1 LWRNDAIGAPVTWG
15 IVRPIILVPAGF
27 EELPAESRDAVIRHE
42 LAHIQAHDFL
52 MRGLAEIARALI
64 WFQPL
69 VWIVWRQLREEQELA
84 CDNCVLAAGG
94 KPSAYAKLLLD
105 WDARRGMDSLIAVG
119 IAHESCLKRRLYAL
133 LDTDLRRD
141 KVAGAGVAGALFLAL
156 AAALP
161 LAAISFTQAVPAQP
175 APPHALQS
183 TSPALLRPPAQ
194 LAQAQTV
201 QTPVQAPAP
210 QPAAQSAA
218 RPRFDVVSIKPCKPS
233 VANGVPVFGGDSSPG
248 RLSIGCGILADT
260 DNTGMIQVAYNRY
273 ANGQLTSWKMI
284 PIEGGPDWIHSER
297 FEIDAKADGH
307 PSILMMQGPMMQTIL
322 EDRFKLK
329 IHRETR
335 QGPVYELAL
344 GKSSP
349 KLKPLQDGT
358 CTPVVV
364 GRPLPLLPDGQRRCR
379 NMVSSRGSVDFEGGT
394 LSMFAGSL
402 GMVLD
407 RPVIDKTGI
416 TSYFEIHLVFS
427 PDDSATPRPVTAEPG
442 ASAAVRAPDAPGIF
456 QAIQEQLGLRL
467 VPAKGPVDVLV
478 IDHIE
483 RPSEN

>member
-1 LWRNDAIGAPVTWG
+1 M
-15 IVRPIILVPAGF
+15 VPAGF
-27 EELPAESRDAVIRHE
+27 DELPAESRDAVIHHE

-52 MRGLAEIARALI
+52 MRGMAEIARALI

-84 CDNCVLAAGG
+84 CDNYVLAAGG
-94 KPSAYAKLLLD
+94 KPSAYAKLLLS
-105 WDARRGMDSLIAVG
+105 WDAQRGMDSLIAVG

-141 KVAGAGVAGALFLAL
+141 KIAGAGVAGSLFLAL

-161 LAAISFTQAVPAQP
+161 LAAVTLTQAVPVQP
-175 APPHALQS
+175 APAHALPS
-183 TSPALLRPPAQ
+183 SSPALLRPPAQ
-194 LAQAQTV
+194 LAQAQTAP
-201 QTPVQAPAP
+201 TPAKAPVPQPTAQPAP
-210 QPAAQSAA
+210 RQ
-218 RPRFDVVSIKPCKPS
+218 RFDVVSIKPCKPG
-233 VANGVPVFGGDSSPG
+233 ATNGTPVFGGDSSPG
-248 RLSIGCGILADT
+248 NLRIGCGILADT

-284 PIEGGPDWIHSER
+284 PIEGGPAWIHSER
-297 FEIDAKADGH
+297 YEIHAKADGH
-307 PSILMMQGPMMQTIL
+307 PSLLMMQGPMLQTIL
-322 EDRFKLK
+322 EDRFQLK

-335 QGPVYELAL
+335 PGPVYELAL
-344 GKSSP
+344 GKGSP
-349 KLKPLQDGT
+349 KLKPLQDGS

-379 NMVSSRGSVDFEGGT
+379 NMVSPRSVDFEGGS

-416 TSYFEIHLVFS
+416 ASYFEIHLVFS
-427 PDDSATPRPVTAEPG
+427 PDDSAAPRPATTDPG
-442 ASAAVRAPDAPGIF
+442 ASAAVRDSDAPGIF

-483 RPSEN
+483 RPSKN